1 MSNEEV
7 FGVIVLTAVFTS
19 MFWGII
25 WSISTIDRLKSA
37 LYKREMND

>member
-1 MSNEEV
+1 MSNDEV

-25 WSISTIDRLKSA
+25 WSIATIDRLKSA
-37 LYKREMND
+37 LYRKEMND